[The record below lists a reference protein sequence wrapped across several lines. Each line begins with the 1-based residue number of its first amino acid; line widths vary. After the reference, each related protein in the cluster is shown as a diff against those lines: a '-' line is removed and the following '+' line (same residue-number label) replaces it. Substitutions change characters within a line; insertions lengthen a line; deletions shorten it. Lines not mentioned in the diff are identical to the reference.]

1 MGLWLCNL
9 EIDGSALYRV
19 IGIQKDILVE
29 YGVHLSYKQD
39 WMGRKVAML
48 VIHASEV
55 TSYDLLLQY
64 LSNVPETNFGNVVL
78 LRIIGSDLNELF
90 FFSLCACLLGFKKG
104 CKPLLFLNGTHMLGN
119 YGLIQ
124 LGMIGKDDNEGL
136 FHVALV
142 VIDSETEGN

>member
-1 MGLWLCNL
+1 M
-9 EIDGSALYRV
+9 YRV

-29 YGVHLSYKQD
+29 YGVHLSYKQA

-90 FFSLCACLLGFKKG
+90 FFPYVPACWVSRRAASLYSFSMEHTC
-104 CKPLLFLNGTHMLGN
+104 
-119 YGLIQ
+119 
-124 LGMIGKDDNEGL
+124 
-136 FHVALV
+136 
-142 VIDSETEGN
+142 